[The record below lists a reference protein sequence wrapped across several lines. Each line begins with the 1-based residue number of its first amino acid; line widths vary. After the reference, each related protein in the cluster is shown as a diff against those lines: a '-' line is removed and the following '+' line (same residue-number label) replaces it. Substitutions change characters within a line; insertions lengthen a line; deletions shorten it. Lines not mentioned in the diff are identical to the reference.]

1 MSSTRGSPRSSP
13 PRDQDHLKWES
24 KTLPSEGTYGR
35 VYVRAGY
42 VPIFPFTLKASFDST
57 ES

>member
-24 KTLPSEGTYGR
+24 KALLSEGTYGR

-42 VPIFPFTLKASFDST
+42 VPISPSR
-57 ES
+57 